1 MDEDASRAYEEVCLD
16 RYDKLSH
23 LFLLPGFL
31 KSRIMLSKFFFF
43 FFFPCSWSAGALGR
57 SAFGV
62 AIGMPP
68 WLLIV
73 SQQCNDR
80 TVMIVELW

>member
-43 FFFPCSWSAGALGR
+43 FSFPVLGVLAL
-57 SAFGV
+57 
-62 AIGMPP
+62 
-68 WLLIV
+68 
-73 SQQCNDR
+73 
-80 TVMIVELW
+80 

>member
-43 FFFPCSWSAGALGR
+43 FFLSLFLECWRFREECIWRCHRDATMAFDCFSA
-57 SAFGV
+57 
-62 AIGMPP
+62 M
-68 WLLIV
+68 
-73 SQQCNDR
+73 Q
-80 TVMIVELW
+80 